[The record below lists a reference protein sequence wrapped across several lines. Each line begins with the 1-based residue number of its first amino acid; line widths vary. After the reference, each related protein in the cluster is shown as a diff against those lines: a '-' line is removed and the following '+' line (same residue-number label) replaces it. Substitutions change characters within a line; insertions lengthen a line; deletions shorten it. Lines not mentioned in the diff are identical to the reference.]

1 MIPSGI
7 VTIKKGGVVGE
18 EIQGSRNQPP
28 FAGTLIA
35 LDWVN
40 VSPSS
45 SQERKAGWCRDTG
58 QLGEEDGAVLLGT
71 LTSTKTAGPVQAF
84 FLQISG
90 P

>member
-1 MIPSGI
+1 M
-7 VTIKKGGVVGE
+7 KRYR
-18 EIQGSRNQPP
+18 GSRNQPP

-35 LDWVN
+35 RDWAN

-45 SQERKAGWCRDTG
+45 SQERKAGWCRDRG
-58 QLGEEDGAVLLGT
+58 QLGEGGGTVLLGT
-71 LTSTKTAGPVQAF
+71 LTSTRTTGPAQAF